1 MAKSKQ
7 SDRKIK
13 APKAEVFGPP
23 TFDEENAARQ
33 MGYLRI
39 AGTDEVGR
47 GPLAGPVV
55 AAAVILPL
63 DFEADWKPLVND
75 SKQVTPARR
84 EELFLYI
91 TEIAVGFGIGESD
104 VRTIDSKGIAKA
116 SRLAMKKAVDKITPP
131 PDFLLVDF
139 FNIPEI
145 KLPQKGITHG
155 DCLSFSIACAS
166 IIAKVTRDHMMEELD
181 KIYPEYKFAVHK
193 GYSTPEHL
201 ACLQRFGPSPIHR
214 CSFQPVRDVMATL

>member
-181 KIYPEYKFAVHK
+181 KIYPEYKFAVNK

-214 CSFQPVRDVMATL
+214 CSFQPVRDVMAML

>member
-7 SDRKIK
+7 YDRKIK
-13 APKAEVFGPP
+13 PLKAAVFGPP
-23 TFDEENAARQ
+23 TFDEENTARQ

-55 AAAVILPL
+55 AAAVILPF
-63 DFEADWKPLVND
+63 DFDADWKPLVND
-75 SKQVTPARR
+75 SKQVSRAMR
-84 EELFLYI
+84 EELFSYI
-91 TEIAVGFGIGESD
+91 TEIAVSFGIGESD
-104 VRTIDSKGIAKA
+104 VRTIDSRGIAKA
-116 SRLAMKKAVDKITPP
+116 SRLAMKKAVDQLTPP

-166 IIAKVTRDHMMEELD
+166 IIAKVTRDHLMEEMD
-181 KIYPEYKFAVHK
+181 KIYPEYKFAEHK
-193 GYSTPEHL
+193 GYGTPEHL
-201 ACLQRFGPSPIHR
+201 ECLQRFGPSPIHR
-214 CSFQPVRDVMATL
+214 CSFQPVRDVMAML

>member
-13 APKAEVFGPP
+13 TPKAEIFDPLILAKRITPGEWGIFVSPGP
-23 TFDEENAARQ
+23 TKSGAARW
-33 MGYLRI
+33 
-39 AGTDEVGR
+39 
-47 GPLAGPVV
+47 PVRSWPRPSSCRL
-55 AAAVILPL
+55 ISKPY
-63 DFEADWKPLVND
+63 WKPLVND
-75 SKQVTPARR
+75 SKQVSPALR

-91 TEIAVGFGIGESD
+91 TEIAVGFGVGECD

-181 KIYPEYKFAVHK
+181 KIYPEYKFAEHK

-214 CSFQPVRDVMATL
+214 CSFQPVRDLMAML